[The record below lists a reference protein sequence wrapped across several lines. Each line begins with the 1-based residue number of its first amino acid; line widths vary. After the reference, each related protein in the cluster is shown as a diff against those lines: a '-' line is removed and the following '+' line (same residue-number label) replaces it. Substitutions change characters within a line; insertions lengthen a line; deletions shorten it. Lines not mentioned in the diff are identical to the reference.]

1 MLLVAKHNQPPKI
14 QLNYDYDRSILCK
27 NFVLT
32 KKMIYLQSI
41 KLLASMRI
49 SLCYMLLLMI
59 VGITPLLA
67 QNPLVLKDKGE
78 SYELNPYLT
87 VLEDTSKKI
96 QFEQLYQPSYQQRFK
111 PFTKKVLSFGNSRS
125 AFWLQFKVNNMT
137 EERWVIAVERGYID
151 SLSFYQVDSQHNVV
165 IKHVG
170 LVLPKENRDY
180 NINYFAFQLNIP
192 QDSTAT
198 VYLRVASNK
207 TMALPISIYTE
218 STLVEMNGYQK
229 WYNGLFFGG
238 LLLLILYNL
247 GTFIAVRERI
257 YLLYIIYTFC
267 LATQLA
273 TLGGFSYEHIFHKFL
288 NINYYATVV
297 YILPPIAYTFFLIQ
311 FLGLNAKKTML
322 YIQYCFIGVYVLLLI
337 VGVATL
343 FHPTMISVL
352 RLVVFIHSF
361 TIVTMAAIRW
371 RQGFAPAKYFFVA
384 ATGFLCMVL
393 VVIIRDLGFL
403 PINPFTLY
411 ATQIGGIWDTTF
423 LSFALAERIYELRKG
438 KQQAELEALKAIDA
452 HAKLVE
458 EQNRIL
464 EEKVE
469 ERTKELR
476 DANQE
481 IEVQNE
487 ELKQQQEEL
496 LAINDALEKQKKTIE
511 EQNKQLELTFTQ
523 LKQTSD
529 RLNASIRYAQ
539 NIQQVVLPNNDELLT
554 FFPSFFAIYLPKD
567 IVSGDFYWFKQL
579 GRIAEK
585 NEMMTDKE
593 QRILATIKQRL
604 ILDLGEEDQPTK
616 SSLLPTQGHTYDRAM
631 LIVADCTGHGVPGAF
646 MTMVGNTLLHEII
659 EHSNMTNPA
668 QVLQFLHLAI
678 VEILHQEAG
687 QNSDGMDIAV
697 CLFERNIETEQ
708 VRLTFAGAKSSI
720 YYTDGEN
727 VTRLVGDKMFVGGKT
742 SKARIFENQQILLPK
757 GEKVYLQTDGFADQN
772 NSQRDSLGIKNYQH
786 LLGTIQEFP
795 LDEQKNM
802 LLQSLQ
808 QHQGYEPQRDDIT
821 VVGVEI

>member
-1 MLLVAKHNQPPKI
+1 
-14 QLNYDYDRSILCK
+14 
-27 NFVLT
+27 
-32 KKMIYLQSI
+32 
-41 KLLASMRI
+41 MRI
-49 SLCYMLLLMI
+49 FLGYLIALMI
-59 VGITPLLA
+59 LGSVPLLA
-67 QNPLVLKDKGE
+67 QTPLVLQNKAD
-78 SYELNPYLT
+78 SYEVKNYLT
-87 VLEDTSKKI
+87 VLQDSAKNI
-96 QFEQLYQPSYQQRFK
+96 QFEQLHQASYQQRFK
-111 PFTKKVLSFGNSRS
+111 PFTNKVLGFGNSRS
-125 AFWLQFKVNNMT
+125 AFWLQFKVKNMT
-137 EERWVIAVERGYID
+137 KERWVIAIERAYID
-151 SLSFYQVDSQHNVV
+151 SLSFYQVDNQNNVV
-165 IKHVG
+165 IKHAG

-198 VYLRVASNK
+198 VYLRIASNK
-207 TMALPISIYTE
+207 TMTLPISVHTE
-218 STLVEMNGYQK
+218 STLVELNGNQK

-238 LLLLILYNL
+238 ILLLILYNL

-267 LATQLA
+267 VATQLA
-273 TLGGFSYEHIFHKFL
+273 TLGGFSYEHIFHKFPT
-288 NINYYATVV
+288 INLYATIV
-297 YILPPIAYTFFLIQ
+297 YILPPIAYTVFLIH
-311 FLGLNAKKTML
+311 FLGLKTQKTML
-322 YIQYCFIGVYVLLLI
+322 YIQYSFVGVYILLLL
-337 VGVATL
+337 VGLTTL
-343 FHPTMISVL
+343 FHPSMISVL
-352 RLVVFIHSF
+352 RVTIFAHSF
-361 TIVTMAAIRW
+361 TILTMAVMRW
-371 RQGFAPAKYFFVA
+371 RQGFAPAKYFLVA

-393 VVIIRDLGFL
+393 LVIMRDLGL
-403 PINPFTLY
+403 VPINIFTLY
-411 ATQIGGIWDTTF
+411 ATQIGSIWETTL

-438 KQQAELEALKAIDA
+438 KQQAELEALRAVDA

-469 ERTKELR
+469 ERTKELK

-496 LAINDALEKQKKTIE
+496 LAINDALEKQKKTTE
-511 EQNKQLELTFTQ
+511 EQKRQLEVTFAQ

-539 NIQQVVLPNNDELLT
+539 NIQQVVLPNNDELLA
-554 FFPSFFAIYLPKD
+554 FFPNFFAIYLPKD

-585 NEMMTDKE
+585 NDVMTDKE

-604 ILDLGEEDQPTK
+604 ILDLGEEEQTTTTTIR
-616 SSLLPTQGHTYDRAM
+616 PTQGHTYDRAI

-668 QVLQFLHLAI
+668 QILQFLHLAI

-697 CLFERNIETEQ
+697 CLFERNVDTGQ

-772 NSQRDSLGIKNYQH
+772 NSQRDSFGIKNYQH
-786 LLGTIQEFP
+786 LLTTLQEFT
-795 LDEQKNM
+795 LDEQNNL